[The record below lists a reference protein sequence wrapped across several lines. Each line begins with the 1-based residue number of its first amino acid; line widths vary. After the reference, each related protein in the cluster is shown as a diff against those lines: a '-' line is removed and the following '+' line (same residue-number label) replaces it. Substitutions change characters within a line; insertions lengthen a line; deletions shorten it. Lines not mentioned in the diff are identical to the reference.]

1 VSEDTIL
8 ILADQPWQ
16 LELAARFSQYLRNQ
30 DPGLRVELAA
40 TDYFTFL
47 YEKDLLKKLEVQ
59 YDLRIHHLEDLYRSW
74 QTKSEPNLE
83 ATEHELVNWANFRT
97 LSRPVD
103 SLAKTNQLI
112 FGWEREYFY
121 LPISRAWERKV
132 LLDSILWSENL
143 IKDVK
148 PSLVISIERN
158 TLCNN
163 LVYEISKNEKIE
175 HICFILSR
183 FGNKWI
189 PHSEFGLGFPHP
201 LSRDTKFSNG
211 VFPRVFLNGSQD
223 FRESRKTTEKSLY
236 KALAINLQDIMSQK
250 FSSRFVY
257 VLGKDLGN
265 GVSNSRRL
273 VKQIFSRLRNP
284 RSSYPFQISRLE
296 QDFVKLTFWE
306 LKQIL
311 LYNLRLLGIKKWGRS
326 EPIDGKFIFWA
337 LHSRPEDSTSVL
349 GFGQD
354 EVEVI
359 SSAAQDLPHDVM
371 LLVKEHPIMFGT
383 RSNDFYRKLRRI
395 PGVILVDAFSDSQR
409 FIRNVCCIGV
419 AGISGTVLL
428 ESEIQGKLAF
438 AFGSPEFA
446 PYLSSH
452 QLTFREY
459 LRMILSKESH
469 NSGGKINSYANFID
483 TFSSNVDVP
492 YLCNMDDSRVG
503 VMLNHWSNIIFERWS
518 R

>member
-1 VSEDTIL
+1 MSEDTIL

-16 LELAARFSQYLRNQ
+16 LELAARLSQYLRNR
-30 DPGLRVELAA
+30 DSNLRVELAA

-47 YEKDLLKKLEVQ
+47 HEKNLLTKLEIQ

-74 QTKSEPNLE
+74 QTTNEPNLDT
-83 ATEHELVNWANFRT
+83 TEHELVNWANFRT
-97 LSRPVD
+97 LSRSVD

-121 LPISRAWERKV
+121 LPLSRAWERKV

-143 IKDVK
+143 IRDVK

-163 LVYEISKNEKIE
+163 IIYEISKNEEIE
-175 HICFILSR
+175 HITFVLSR

-189 PHSEFGLGFPHP
+189 PHSEFGFGFPHP
-201 LSRDTKFSNG
+201 LSRDTKISNE
-211 VFPRVFLNGSQD
+211 VFPRIFLNGLQD
-223 FRESRKTTEKSLY
+223 SHDSRKSTQNSLY
-236 KALAINLQDIMSQK
+236 KASAINLQDIMSQK

-265 GVSNSRRL
+265 GVPNSRRL
-273 VKQIFSRLRNP
+273 AKQIFSRFRNP
-284 RSSYPFQISRLE
+284 RSSYPFKISRLE
-296 QDFVKLTFWE
+296 QDLVKLTFWE
-306 LKQIL
+306 LKQIS
-311 LYNLRLLGIKKWGRS
+311 LYNLRLLGVKRWGRS
-326 EPIDGKFIFWA
+326 EPIGGKFIFWA

-349 GFGQD
+349 GFGLD

-359 SSAAQDLPHDVM
+359 SSAAQDLPHGVT

-383 RSNDFYRKLRRI
+383 RSNDFYGKLRRI
-395 PGVILVDAFSDSQR
+395 PGVMLVDAFSDSQR
-409 FIRNVCCIGV
+409 FIQNVACIGV

-428 ESEIQGKLAF
+428 ESEIQGKMAF

-446 PYLSSH
+446 PYLSSY
-452 QLTFREY
+452 QLTFREF
-459 LRMILSKESH
+459 LRIILSKEIH
-469 NSGGKINSYANFID
+469 NSGGKINSYANFVNS
-483 TFSSNVDVP
+483 FSASVDVP
-492 YLCNMDDSRVG
+492 YLGNLDDSRVG
-503 VMLNHWSNIIFERWS
+503 VMLNHWSNIILERWS
-518 R
+518 Q